1 MRVLSF
7 APFLWALLGLA
18 GSVHADAL
26 SADHQASLRSLL
38 YQDCGSCHGMTLKGG
53 LGPALTRQRMN
64 AYDRNALAGLI
75 LSGIPDTP
83 MPPWATLLNDDEA
96 LWLADELQRN
106 APDATAP
113 DTTTTDTT
121 TTADTTTPDRR
132 QRP

>member
-7 APFLWALLGLA
+7 ASFLWALLGLV
-18 GSVHADAL
+18 GGVHADAL

-38 YQDCGSCHGMTLKGG
+38 YQDCGSCHGMTLEGG

-64 AYDRNALAGLI
+64 AYDRSALAELI
-75 LSGIPDTP
+75 LGGIPDTP

-106 APDATAP
+106 APDAA
-113 DTTTTDTT
+113 
-121 TTADTTTPDRR
+121 TADTPTADTPTAGRR
-132 QRP
+132 LRP